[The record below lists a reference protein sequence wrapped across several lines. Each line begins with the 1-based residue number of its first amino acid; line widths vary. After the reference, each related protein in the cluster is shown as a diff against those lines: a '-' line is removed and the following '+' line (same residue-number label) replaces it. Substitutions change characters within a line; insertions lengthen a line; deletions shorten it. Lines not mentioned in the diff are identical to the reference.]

1 MLCRLSTAQRH
12 SEINSTK
19 KSSTMSTLHKSSSK
33 KHRSEK
39 GKSHKHKGKD
49 KAKAQAAHSGPSAPP
64 QNDSPFLSITSKI
77 RMSVPP
83 AFASDLRRGAEEM
96 LDSLIMR

>member
-1 MLCRLSTAQRH
+1 MMVYKLPYSTT
-12 SEINSTK
+12 IT
-19 KSSTMSTLHKSSSK
+19 SSTMSSLAKSGSK

-39 GKSHKHKGKD
+39 DKSHKHKSKD
-49 KAKAQAAHSGPSAPP
+49 KGKVKAVQAGPSAPV

-77 RMSVPP
+77 RMSIPP

-96 LDSLIMR
+96 LDSLVMR

>member
-1 MLCRLSTAQRH
+1 MSSL
-12 SEINSTK
+12 TK
-19 KSSTMSTLHKSSSK
+19 SGVK

-39 GKSHKHKGKD
+39 EKSHKHKSKD
-49 KAKAQAAHSGPSAPP
+49 KGKAKLNAAQSAPSAPA

>member
-1 MLCRLSTAQRH
+1 MS
-12 SEINSTK
+12 ISTK
-19 KSSTMSTLHKSSSK
+19 SSHSK

-39 GKSHKHKGKD
+39 DKSSKHKSKDSKGKS
-49 KAKAQAAHSGPSAPP
+49 KATPASTSASV
-64 QNDSPFLSITSKI
+64 QDDSPFLKVMSKI
-77 RMSVPP
+77 RMSIPP

>member
-1 MLCRLSTAQRH
+1 MSSL
-12 SEINSTK
+12 TK
-19 KSSTMSTLHKSSSK
+19 SGIK
-33 KHRSEK
+33 KHRSENE
-39 GKSHKHKGKD
+39 KSHKHKSKD
-49 KAKAQAAHSGPSAPP
+49 KGKAKLNAAQSAPSASV

>member
-1 MLCRLSTAQRH
+1 MIEPITPSSMSSL
-12 SEINSTK
+12 TK
-19 KSSTMSTLHKSSSK
+19 SGSK

-39 GKSHKHKGKD
+39 EKSHKHKNRDKGKV
-49 KAKAQAAHSGPSAPP
+49 KVKTAQAAAFAPV